1 MALTALQIQHARPGM
16 HADGG
21 GLYLRVQDTGNKG
34 WILRYQLAGKRREMG
49 LGTLASKSAKEAR
62 AQAAALVLDIKAGR
76 DPIDHRSGQ
85 AAAAQQAAVAKQA
98 TNVIETATFEAI
110 ATEYIEGHAAG
121 WKNAKHAA
129 QWTTTLT
136 TYAFPEIGSKPVHDV
151 STDDVLQI
159 LKPIWTT
166 KTETASR
173 VRSRL
178 ELVLSYAKAKG
189 LRQGE
194 NPAQGRGHLDA
205 LLPKP
210 AKVKRVRHHPAL
222 PWSRISAFMG
232 ELRKMEG
239 IGAKALEL
247 AILTASRSG
256 EIRGAVWREF
266 DLDAGVWVIPAIR
279 MKAERE
285 HRIPLSAPA
294 VRLLKALRP
303 NESRSDADGWVFKG
317 ERKGSPL
324 SDMTLLTVIR
334 RMNEAND
341 KPDWVDAHGVPV
353 VPHGF
358 RSTFR
363 DWAGESTAHAREVV
377 EHALAHRIPDRA
389 EAAYAR
395 GSLFEK
401 RRRLMEDWA
410 DSCGRQVSGPG

>member
-1 MALTALQIQHARPGM
+1 MALTALQIQHAKPGM

-21 GLYLRVQDTGNKG
+21 GLYLRVQDTGTKG

-49 LGTLASKSAKEAR
+49 LGTLATKSAKEAR
-62 AQAAALVLDIKAGR
+62 AQAAALVLDIKAGL
-76 DPIDHRSGQ
+76 DPIEQRSDRL
-85 AAAAQQAAVAKQA
+85 AAARQAAVAKEA
-98 TNVIETATFEAI
+98 ASASETATFEAI

-129 QWTTTLT
+129 QWTSTLT
-136 TYAFPEIGSKPVHDV
+136 TYAFPVIGCKSVQGV

-178 ELVLSYAKAKG
+178 ELLLSYAKAKG

-194 NPAQGRGHLDA
+194 NPAQWRGHLDA

-222 PWSRISAFMG
+222 PWARIGAFMA
-232 ELRKMEG
+232 ELRKMDG

-256 EIRGAVWREF
+256 EVRGAVWREF

-285 HRIPLSAPA
+285 HRIPLSEPA
-294 VRLLKALRP
+294 VRLLEALRP
-303 NESRSDADGWVFKG
+303 KAASVDVDGWVFKG
-317 ERKGSPL
+317 ERRGSPL

-341 KPDWVDAHGVPV
+341 EPDWVDAHGVPV

-395 GSLFEK
+395 GSLFDK

-410 DSCGRQVSGPG
+410 NYCGH